1 MVLTG
6 SIYFLLLGI
15 SCRNKSLEMR
25 FIQSRA
31 ARKTHI
37 HTYIQLIESEYGD
50 REPIGTLRWGKSRGS
65 LASAGWAAGR

>member
-25 FIQSRA
+25 FLQSRA
-31 ARKTHI
+31 ARNTHT
-37 HTYIQLIESEYGD
+37 HTNQLIESEYDDG
-50 REPIGTLRWGKSRGS
+50 EPIGTLSWGKSRGS

>member
-6 SIYFLLLGI
+6 PIYFLLLGI

-25 FIQSRA
+25 FLQSRA
-31 ARKTHI
+31 ARKTH
-37 HTYIQLIESEYGD
+37 TNQLIESEYDDG
-50 REPIGTLRWGKSRGS
+50 EPIGTLSWGKSRGS